1 MTPALSA
8 RQRSRAPVR
17 QCIEADG
24 TGTWWFPES
33 LWLTSEKCCRRP
45 FWIPQSCVSKHR
57 AFCACPQ
64 QTTWAKKCSQHLHR
78 STSFPGND
86 SAKRQSSH
94 FFCELLILRQDEN
107 EENPPAVRSSIWVV
121 TRIPYSRVILWL
133 IMILL
138 VLYIIDS
145 GSIVTINDY
154 NLPIWI
160 FPWIT
165 MISGIF
171 CHRLRIWQSN
181 INQGSVKELQCLE
194 KQKICS
200 CL

>member
-1 MTPALSA
+1 MSLSTGLFA
-8 RQRSRAPVR
+8 RVHSKQ
-17 QCIEADG
+17 
-24 TGTWWFPES
+24 PE
-33 LWLTSEKCCRRP
+33 R
-45 FWIPQSCVSKHR
+45 
-57 AFCACPQ
+57 
-64 QTTWAKKCSQHLHR
+64 KKCSRHLHR

-86 SAKRQSSH
+86 STKRQSSH
-94 FFCELLILRQDEN
+94 FVSELLILRQDEN
-107 EENPPAVRSSIWVV
+107 EENPPAVQSSIWVV

-171 CHRLRIWQSN
+171 CSEGSSPEDLAKQHQPRVRERAAMPGKTKNLQLSLKCTN
-181 INQGSVKELQCLE
+181 ICESSL
-194 KQKICS
+194 
-200 CL
+200 

>member
-1 MTPALSA
+1 MVLVPGDSQKVCGWHLRNAAEGHSEFHKVVSLSTGLFA
-8 RQRSRAPVR
+8 RVHSKQ
-17 QCIEADG
+17 
-24 TGTWWFPES
+24 PE
-33 LWLTSEKCCRRP
+33 R
-45 FWIPQSCVSKHR
+45 
-57 AFCACPQ
+57 
-64 QTTWAKKCSQHLHR
+64 KKCSQHLHR